1 MAAGL
6 HLKPNNGRDRSRAA
20 ACSGLPDSPTDTE
33 TNRPMSTEIKLS
45 PNEEIREL
53 GNMLAATTEWDTG
66 RLRAIAARVAEF
78 AERAVE
84 NTIRCAA
91 NRMETIHETVEG
103 LHLDGD
109 IAKLR
114 NAIHQDP
121 GWEVKEERCGQCG
134 GMGWVPSNTEA
145 DTDPCPKCEGGFK
158 S

>member
-1 MAAGL
+1 
-6 HLKPNNGRDRSRAA
+6 
-20 ACSGLPDSPTDTE
+20 
-33 TNRPMSTEIKLS
+33 MSTEIKLS

-66 RLRAIAARVAEF
+66 RLRAISARVAEF

-91 NRMETIHETVEG
+91 NRLETIHETHHGMG
-103 LHLDGD
+103 LDSD

-114 NAIHQDP
+114 QAIHADP
-121 GWEVKEERCGQCG
+121 GWETKERKCPECQ
-134 GMGWVPSNTEA
+134 GMGWVPSKTEA